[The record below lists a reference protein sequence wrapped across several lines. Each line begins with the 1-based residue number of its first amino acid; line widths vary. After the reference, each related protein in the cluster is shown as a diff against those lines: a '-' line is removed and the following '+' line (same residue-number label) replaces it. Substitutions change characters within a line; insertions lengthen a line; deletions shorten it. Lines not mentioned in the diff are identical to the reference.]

1 LKEKGPAAPVTSAM
15 RSDIPKIHY
24 RKSLE
29 ESLRL
34 MQEANAPAVAAT
46 DNTGRLVGL
55 LTHETIG
62 EMLMLQNALPK
73 GVRLGPWTRAT
84 GA

>member
-1 LKEKGPAAPVTSAM
+1 M

-34 MQEANAPAVAAT
+34 MQEANSPAVAAT

-62 EMLMLQNALPK
+62 EMLM
-73 GVRLGPWTRAT
+73 VRSAVPDAFRFGRLRGNGPRTARPS
-84 GA
+84 G